1 MVAEQPNDA
10 LTTGRAKDALYQA
23 ARRFLRLDPP
33 IPKRSEAE
41 IQAELSRNYSWNF
54 LFNMLEGASYKFGV
68 SFISSSTILPLFIT
82 KLTPTPLLPIGLIGV
97 IAQGGWFLPQLFMA
111 RLVGRLPYQKPV
123 VIKLGLFIERIP
135 CWIMALSALV
145 AVQNPTAAMILFLIA
160 YTWLNLGS
168 GSIAVFWQEMV
179 ARLFPPNR
187 RGRLFGLTNFIGGGL
202 GVVGAGISARLLA
215 STPFPN
221 NFFYTFLV
229 AASGIFFSW
238 VLLSLT
244 RETAHTITLPHQN
257 NREFF
262 RALPNLLREDSNFER
277 FFIARLLLALGG
289 MGAGF
294 ITAAALQRWQI
305 SDGTVGLYTTFVLG
319 GETMG
324 HVIFGLMGDRF
335 GNKRGL
341 AVGALLSTLAYFLA
355 WVAPHPSWYF
365 VVFLLQG
372 AALGAALTAGLTLVM
387 EFGKPDQRPA
397 YIGLVSTSIGV
408 VATLA
413 PLLGAVFANLS
424 YNVLF
429 ALSAAIS
436 AVSFVLLAWWVKE
449 PRRSSELSN

>member
-1 MVAEQPNDA
+1 MIAEQSDGSLTPGRGKGA
-10 LTTGRAKDALYQA
+10 LHQV

-33 IPKRSEAE
+33 IPDRSESE
-41 IQAELSRNYSWNF
+41 IQAELSRNYNWNF

-68 SFISSSTILPLFIT
+68 SFIASSTILPLFIT

-123 VIKLGLFIERIP
+123 VIKLGLLIERIP
-135 CWIMALSALV
+135 CWIIALSALV
-145 AVQNPTAAMILFLIA
+145 AVQNPTAAMILFLVS

-179 ARLFPPNR
+179 ARIFPPNR

-202 GVVGAGISARLLA
+202 GVLGAGISAQLLA

-229 AASGIFFSW
+229 AASGIFLSW
-238 VLLSLT
+238 VLLALT
-244 RETAHTITLPHQN
+244 RETAYTITLPHQN

-262 RALPNLLREDSNFER
+262 KALPGLLHEDPNFER

-294 ITAAALQRWQI
+294 ITAAALHRWQV
-305 SDGTVGLYTTFVLG
+305 SDGTVGLYTTCVLG
-319 GETMG
+319 GETVG
-324 HVIFGLMGDRF
+324 HMIFGLMGDRF

-341 AVGALLSTLAYFLA
+341 AVGALLSTLAYSLA
-355 WVAPHPSWYF
+355 WIAPHPSWYF

-387 EFGKPDQRPA
+387 EFGKPAQRPT

-408 VATLA
+408 VSTLA
-413 PLLGAVFANLS
+413 PLLGAAFANLS
-424 YNVLF
+424 YGVLF
-429 ALSAAIS
+429 ALSAIIS
-436 AVSFVLLAWWVKE
+436 AISFVLLAWWVKE
-449 PRRSSELSN
+449 PRWSKEMTD